1 MRGFKGGVHPSY
13 FKELARDKPIEDL
26 PLPEKLILPL
36 SQSIG
41 AYPEPLVERGD
52 EVKEGQKIAESS
64 AFVSALL
71 HSPVDGQVE
80 SIGSHPTFTGAML
93 PCITIKVS
101 GSSNSEVKETFSG
114 RDFEEISPDEVR
126 RLVKEAGLVGLGGAA
141 FPTHVKL
148 SPPPD
153 KPIDSVIINGCECEP
168 FLNVDFRLMVEETEK
183 LIDGFKLIMQ
193 VLNAAKGYVGIETNK
208 PEAIKVV
215 SKALEG
221 KPNMKVVP
229 LDTKYPQGSEKH
241 LIKAILGREVPSGG
255 LPFEVGA
262 YVQNVQTTIAI
273 SKAVRERKPLT
284 ERVITVSGPGVV
296 EPKNLRVKLGTLA
309 SEVVEFCGGLKEN
322 AAKVIFGGPMTGF
335 ALGDLKVPIVKGT
348 SGIVVLTDDLVVESS
363 NPLACIRCGRCV
375 EVCPVS
381 IAPFAIANFTAFK
394 MWEKVEEYDALD
406 CIECGS
412 CGFICPTRRPL
423 VQLLKYAKAEIL
435 ARKKAKAS

>member
-1 MRGFKGGVHPSY
+1 VHPSY

-26 PLPEKLILPL
+26 PLPEKLVLPL

-41 AYPEPLVERGD
+41 APPEPLVERGD
-52 EVKEGQKIAESS
+52 EVKKGQKIAESS
-64 AFVSALL
+64 AFVSAVL
-71 HSPVDGQVE
+71 HSPVDGQVK
-80 SIGSHPTFTGAML
+80 SIGPHPTFTGAVI
-93 PCITIKVS
+93 PCITIAVS
-101 GSSNSEVKETFSG
+101 EGLAPEVEEASSEKGTAEDV
-114 RDFEEISPDEVR
+114 SPDEIR
-126 RLVKEAGLVGLGGAA
+126 GLVKEAGLVGLGGAA

-168 FLNVDFRLMVEETEK
+168 FLNVDFRLMVEETER
-183 LIDGFKLIMQ
+183 LIDGFRLIMLA
-193 VLNAAKGYVGIETNK
+193 LNASKGYVGIETNK
-208 PEAIKVV
+208 PEAIEAV
-215 SKALEG
+215 SKALDGE
-221 KPNMKVVP
+221 PNMEVIP
-229 LDTKYPQGSEKH
+229 LGTKYPQGSEKH

-309 SEVVEFCGGLKEN
+309 SEVVKFCGGLKEN

-335 ALGDLKVPIVKGT
+335 ALGELNVPIVKGT
-348 SGIVVLTDDLVVESS
+348 SGIVVLTEDMVVESS
-363 NPLACIRCGRCV
+363 RPLACIRCGRCV

-381 IAPFAIANFTAFK
+381 ITPFAIANFTAFK
-394 MWEKVEEYDALD
+394 MWDKAEEYDVLD